1 MSMYKQLKTDP
12 SLEKKGVEV
21 TYGTFRVTLARAGG
35 ANKTYERLLETR
47 TQPHRRAMKT
57 ETMDNSVALDVM
69 RGIYADSIILHWES
83 QDHDGNW
90 VVGIEAAPPVV
101 DGVPKMDAP
110 IQILPYTRENVITA
124 METLPELLLWFQE
137 DANKLALYRV
147 QYLEEDSKN

>member
-21 TYGTFRVTLARAGG
+21 NYGTFRVTLARAGG
-35 ANKTYERLLETR
+35 ANKTYERLLEVR

-57 ETMDNSVALDVM
+57 ETMDNVVALDIM

-83 QDHDGNW
+83 KNTEGDW
-90 VVGIEAAPPVV
+90 EVGVEAPPPMV
-101 DGVPKMDAP
+101 DGVPNMDAP
-110 IQILPYTRENVITA
+110 IEILPYNRENVVGA
-124 METLPELLLWFQE
+124 METLPELLMWFQE